1 MNNKIEKYL
10 PVDHKKLVTEAS
22 GMVVKMAGKQVTAIE
37 NLRGIISEIEYFNSD
52 GAGFGWDSDIK
63 KVKKAVDTAD
73 GMLAKLLVKYNK
85 ATV

>member
-10 PVDHKKLVTEAS
+10 TITEAS

-37 NLRGIISEIEYFNSD
+37 NLRSIISEIEYFNSD
-52 GAGFGWDSDIK
+52 VMLGWDSDIK
-63 KVKKAVDTAD
+63 KVKKAVDAAD
-73 GMLAKLLVKYNK
+73 GLLAKLLVKYNK